1 MSENDFYLYIN
12 GQAVKVSEEVYREY
26 RRAEDKERYFMKR
39 LKTGRFV
46 VDEDSQTVT
55 YVPSREAS
63 YEQLLEADWTF
74 AAPGEAIDDVMV
86 RTHLMETLETALQSL
101 TKEEQELIWK
111 IFYLDQ
117 SEREVAAACNLTQ
130 AAIHKRKKKALEK
143 LRKFFE

>member
-1 MSENDFYLYIN
+1 
-12 GQAVKVSEEVYREY
+12 
-26 RRAEDKERYFMKR
+26 
-39 LKTGRFV
+39 
-46 VDEDSQTVT
+46 
-55 YVPSREAS
+55 
-63 YEQLLEADWTF
+63 
-74 AAPGEAIDDVMV
+74 MV
-86 RTHLMETLETALQSL
+86 RAHLMETLETALQSL